1 MSYVPFIDPETGEID
16 HLLVRERADAR
27 ACREY
32 GGPNPP
38 PAYIRESV
46 SWCIERSRS
55 ERRQWQRE
63 RGLPVDGESPAEG
76 VPMVGYGSGS
86 DGFGYSFRRDR

>member
-1 MSYVPFIDPETGEID
+1 MAYIPFINTETGEID
-16 HLLVRERADAR
+16 HLLVQQRADAR
-27 ACREY
+27 ACHEW

-63 RGLPVDGESPAEG
+63 RGLPVDGESPAEM
-76 VPMVGYGSGS
+76 VPMRGFGAGD
-86 DGFGYSFRRDR
+86 DGFGYSFRGDR